1 MKRRPTLFVLKREIK
16 AIIGRIVGIALLF
29 MIQSALA
36 VSCCNSASAT
46 EPYGDAVATTAC
58 AEIYGTSEFDSYG
71 SARIT
76 WTPAGC
82 GSSYSEYFPVRRGAC
97 LSYPAGVRITYSPGE
112 AGNWIYA
119 EGMAYEFPVKVET
132 SVTAFLSGFCAVG
145 REVLEHG

>member
-1 MKRRPTLFVLKREIK
+1 MPRKIK
-16 AIIGRIVGIALLF
+16 AIIGGIVGITLLF

-46 EPYGDAVATTAC
+46 GPYGDAVATTAC
-58 AEIYGTSEFDSYG
+58 AEIYGTSEFNSYG

-82 GSSYSEYFPVRRGAC
+82 GFSYSQYFPVRRGQC

-112 AGNWIYA
+112 AGSWIYA
-119 EGMAYEFPVKVET
+119 EGTAQQFPVKVQT

-145 REVLEHG
+145 REVLERG